1 LIDPQAGVKL
11 IVPQMEKVS
20 AKLRQSSTPK
30 EGMTYNGVLK
40 PDASR
45 ERGHSVDVVI
55 GSFRAQGLIGKQ
67 GLLPKYKIAAR
78 GA

>member
-1 LIDPQAGVKL
+1 MIDPQAGVKL
-11 IVPQMEKVS
+11 IIPQMEKVG
-20 AKLRQSSTPK
+20 KLRQSRTPK

-78 GA
+78 SA

>member
-1 LIDPQAGVKL
+1 MIDPQAGVKL
-11 IVPQMEKVS
+11 IVPQMEKVG
-20 AKLRQSSTPK
+20 KLRQSSTPK
-30 EGMTYNGVLK
+30 EGITYYSVLK